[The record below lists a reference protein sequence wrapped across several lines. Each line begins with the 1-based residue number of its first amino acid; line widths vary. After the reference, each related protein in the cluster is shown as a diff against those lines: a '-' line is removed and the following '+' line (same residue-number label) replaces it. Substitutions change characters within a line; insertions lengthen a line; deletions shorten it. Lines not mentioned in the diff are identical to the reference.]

1 MATAHM
7 GLARPFIHDLRGVSS
22 SFILDLKESF
32 AKNTGMV
39 PAWEI
44 KTICKDA
51 QTPKASADFAVLFQG
66 QDSSSVFPNQTPG
79 IRQKVYVRL
88 DMSGWLCLPNQQSCL
103 THMQP

>member
-1 MATAHM
+1 MATAHL

-32 AKNTGMV
+32 VKNTGMV

-66 QDSSSVFPNQTPG
+66 QDSSSDSLPKPDSRNKTEGVCQTG
-79 IRQKVYVRL
+79 YVRMA
-88 DMSGWLCLPNQQSCL
+88 MSI
-103 THMQP
+103 